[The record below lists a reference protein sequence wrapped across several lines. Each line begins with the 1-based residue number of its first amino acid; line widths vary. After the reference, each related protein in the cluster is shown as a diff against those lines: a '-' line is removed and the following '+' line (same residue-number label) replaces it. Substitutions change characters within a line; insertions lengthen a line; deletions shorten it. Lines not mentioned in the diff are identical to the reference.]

1 MNSDI
6 SRNFLNTEKASTQAY
21 LYWNLCAVM
30 ILMLPLLVTILIACT
45 SMTLIVLVIIAIIIL
60 VIVYTVI
67 MASCILLCKL
77 IYLIEF
83 PIRYFVK
90 SIFKGIIN
98 DIELPLNYL
107 LQKVLI
113 TWIIECKKQKLTFSK
128 SLIIFLKTILILLVE
143 IISMILIPMTLLE
156 FVIYKGLRKGEINVR
171 SNDMTEIRFESTR
184 LIAPTWFDM
193 ITFWWR
199 CVHFMRDMIMRS
211 T

>member
-1 MNSDI
+1 
-6 SRNFLNTEKASTQAY
+6 
-21 LYWNLCAVM
+21 
-30 ILMLPLLVTILIACT
+30 
-45 SMTLIVLVIIAIIIL
+45 
-60 VIVYTVI
+60 
-67 MASCILLCKL
+67 
-77 IYLIEF
+77 LIEW

-90 SIFKGIIN
+90 SIFKGVIN
-98 DIELPLNYL
+98 DIELPSNYP

-171 SNDMTEIRFESTR
+171 SNDLTEIRFESTR
-184 LIAPTWFDM
+184 LIAPTLFDM